1 MMRTRLQT
9 EVQLNYNLRKLFKEY
24 KEKTFANIAE
34 TNESHEE
41 GVAEASM
48 FVKEAWK
55 IYHAEKSDD
64 NKALVRKA
72 MIREINVENEHIAA
86 CSTVITNMQT
96 ELGETISDLY
106 PQDLYEGDVSMTV
119 NSDVRDPVNLEV
131 THTLSPVDEVDEVYD
146 DFCGLV
152 QRGLLNAFIYIPEV
166 GYWHVGDE
174 DGGLVAIEEEGFIDA
189 IVSDCEY
196 YGVRASKPM
205 IDEIYKR
212 VKDYVYMEFEA

>member
-1 MMRTRLQT
+1 M
-9 EVQLNYNLRKLFKEY
+9 
-24 KEKTFANIAE
+24 
-34 TNESHEE
+34 
-41 GVAEASM
+41 
-48 FVKEAWK
+48 
-55 IYHAEKSDD
+55 
-64 NKALVRKA
+64 
-72 MIREINVENEHIAA
+72 
-86 CSTVITNMQT
+86 
-96 ELGETISDLY
+96 SDLDDEIDY
-106 PQDLYEGDVSMTV
+106 EKLDITDIIHMLDDLDAK
-119 NSDVRDPVNLEV
+119 
-131 THTLSPVDEVDEVYD
+131 VDEVYD

-174 DGGLVAIEEEGFIDA
+174 DGGLVAIEEQGFIDA